1 MNYSCKIF
9 HTQIRYWLHL
19 HRKPNGWK
27 SNYLRDDTHI
37 DVHKNCSVFK
47 TPYPLVH
54 YVQNS
59 PPPWTWKSNLRRT
72 LPPPPRIQMITNQ
85 LKENIIQ
92 GWLWYVIRSV
102 LQVGFRFLYELI
114 NLVWLFFDFFS
125 FRWSL
130 TTFFFVALYS
140 CACSCPKISQNFF
153 VCNYSHFWYSFCNQ
167 LVLFARLENVSKPW
181 NNSRTVQVKER
192 NQNKS
197 KTKSR
202 HIQIDEGFYCSI

>member
-1 MNYSCKIF
+1 MIHILTSIKIVQF
-9 HTQIRYWLHL
+9 SRPPTLLSIMSKILHPL
-19 HRKPNGWK
+19 ELGNPI
-27 SNYLRDDTHI
+27 SNEP
-37 DVHKNCSVFK
+37 SPPS
-47 TPYPLVH
+47 PYPNDNQSTKRKH
-54 YVQNS
+54 
-59 PPPWTWKSNLRRT
+59 NLRMTVICYQVR
-72 LPPPPRIQMITNQ
+72 PS
-85 LKENIIQ
+85 
-92 GWLWYVIRSV
+92 GWLSFSV
-102 LQVGFRFLYELI
+102 SII

-130 TTFFFVALYS
+130 TIFFFVALYS

-167 LVLFARLENVSKPW
+167 PVLFARLENVSKPW

>member
-1 MNYSCKIF
+1 MIHILTSIKIVQF
-9 HTQIRYWLHL
+9 SRPPTLLSIMSKILH
-19 HRKPNGWK
+19 
-27 SNYLRDDTHI
+27 
-37 DVHKNCSVFK
+37 
-47 TPYPLVH
+47 PLELG
-54 YVQNS
+54 NPIS
-59 PPPWTWKSNLRRT
+59 DEPS
-72 LPPPPRIQMITNQ
+72 PPPPRIQMITNQ
-85 LKENIIQ
+85 LKENILQ

-167 LVLFARLENVSKPW
+167 PVLFARLENVSKPW